1 MAAKRHL
8 GDRGEVPDPVPAGVS
23 VNRRLGD
30 KDRFRIS
37 DVGRDGLHPGVVEAG
52 CVQDYSRRISA
63 VGGGGKGGIT
73 QDFRGLFHS
82 DIVAQPRGVISKRG
96 IPNQTD

>member
-8 GDRGEVPDPVPAGVS
+8 GDRGEVPNTVPAGVS

-30 KDRFRIS
+30 KDRFRIP

-52 CVQDYSRRISA
+52 CVQDYSRWISA

-73 QDFRGLFHS
+73 KYVGCLIHCYILGGL
-82 DIVAQPRGVISKRG
+82 
-96 IPNQTD
+96 